1 MKSGSGLPDAGP
13 GFHPGYE
20 TPFMPPIRFDI
31 PAWRDYARN
40 VLRDDLLAALV
51 ISVLLIPQSLAY
63 ALLAGLPPQV
73 GLYAS
78 LLPLV
83 AYAAFG
89 SSPVLSVGPA
99 AVLALMISQALAQA
113 PAGVSAQ
120 SAALVLA
127 AEVGLLLALAAWW
140 RLDALAALLSV
151 PVLHGFETGATLSIA
166 LSQLPVLL
174 GSSAHGS
181 NLPQVLLSWL
191 QAQTPWVPLTALFGG
206 VAVLLLWGL
215 RRHAGPW
222 LARRFGASAA
232 SLTARF
238 MPLLVLMLA
247 VAAAALTDAHSHGV
261 AVVGALPQ
269 LAPSLGLPPLRAELW
284 WQMLPSAALIA
295 LVAFVSSLV
304 VAESLGR
311 RVGRRVVPRR
321 ELAGLAAANLAA
333 SVSSGMPVAGSFSRS
348 AVSLDAGSRTR
359 MAGVFTA
366 GLMALAMLLL
376 AAPLAAL
383 PTTVLAAT
391 IIVTVLAGLDLRPF
405 REAWR
410 YSRAECVL
418 MIVVAALT
426 LLSGVSWALGVGVA
440 ASIALLLQRTARPH
454 VALIGRV
461 PGTEHY
467 RNVGRFDTEATPGVM
482 ALRIDE
488 SLLFT
493 NARQL
498 SDVVQQHLAG
508 HPDAR
513 RVVLLMSP
521 VNRIDFSGLEALKA
535 LQETLAA
542 RGIRLDLSEVKGP
555 VVDALRAGGWSSWFR
570 GRLFLSQHHAM
581 QDDQDSAVCWSS

>member
-1 MKSGSGLPDAGP
+1 
-13 GFHPGYE
+13 
-20 TPFMPPIRFDI
+20 MPI
-31 PAWRDYARN
+31 PLHRLRDY
-40 VLRDDLLAALV
+40 LRSALREDLLAAVV

-63 ALLAGLPPQV
+63 ALLAGLPAQV

-83 AYAAFG
+83 GYAAFG

-113 PAGVSAQ
+113 PADVGAT

-140 RLDALAALLSV
+140 RLHALAALLSV

-166 LSQLPVLL
+166 LSQMPVLL
-174 GSSAHGS
+174 GASAHGS
-181 NLPQVLLSWL
+181 NLPQVAASWWR
-191 QAQTPWVPLTALFGG
+191 AETPWVPMTAAFGG
-206 VAVLLLWGL
+206 MAIVLLWAV
-215 RRHAGPW
+215 RRHAVDW
-222 LARRFGASAA
+222 LARRLSRPAA
-232 SLTARF
+232 TMVARF
-238 MPLLVLMLA
+238 MPLAVLVLAIA
-247 VAAAALTDAHSHGV
+247 VAAAIDARARGV
-261 AVVGALPQ
+261 ALVGALPA
-269 LAPSLGLPPLRAELW
+269 LAPSFTLPPLRAPLW
-284 WQMLPSAALIA
+284 WQLLPSALPIA
-295 LVAFVSSLV
+295 LVVFVSSLV
-304 VAESLGR
+304 VAESMAR
-311 RVGRRVVPRR
+311 RRGQRVDPRR

-333 SVSSGMPVAGSFSRS
+333 ALSSGMPVAGSFSRS
-348 AVSLDAGSRTR
+348 AISQDAGSRTR
-359 MAGVFTA
+359 MAGAFTA
-366 GLMALAMLLL
+366 GWMALAMLLL

-383 PTTVLAAT
+383 PTSVLAAT
-391 IIVTVLAGLDLRPF
+391 IVVAVLSGLDFAPF
-405 REAWR
+405 GEAWR
-410 YSRAECVL
+410 YSRAESVVMIMVAGLAL
-418 MIVVAALT
+418 M
-426 LLSGVSWALGVGVA
+426 SGVSWALGVGVA

-467 RNVGRFDTEATPGVM
+467 RNVGRFETELTAGVV

-488 SLLFT
+488 SLLFI

-498 SDVVQQHLAG
+498 GDVVQQYLAQQ
-508 HPDAR
+508 PDAR

-535 LQETLAA
+535 LHESLAA

-555 VVDALRAGGWSSWFR
+555 VLDRLRAGDWSKWFR

-581 QDDQDSAVCWSS
+581 RDAQDTGVCWTR